1 MFRLTILHIRILL
14 VLECHSLPALATV
27 SCKIILL
34 HICLYDRKDPSS
46 FCDSIANSIS
56 SHLGRGVTL
65 RLIRNTE
72 ECDGLEEMR
81 PIDQNLQYD
90 FNFQQ
95 FTVLP
100 NEITVRRVST
110 GVSPSNKDL
119 GWKCDK

>member
-1 MFRLTILHIRILL
+1 MFRLTILRIRILL
-14 VLECHSLPALATV
+14 VLECHSLPVLATV
-27 SCKIILL
+27 SCKILY
-34 HICLYDRKDPSS
+34 ICLYDRKDPSS
-46 FCDSIANSIS
+46 FCDSTVANSIS

-72 ECDGLEEMR
+72 ECGGLEEMR

-119 GWKCDK
+119 GWKYDK